1 MPKSAQE
8 DSPLRR
14 SFSPRAHHGLV
25 IAAYTLL
32 ALALTYPLVTR
43 FATHVPGDGIDDP
56 ALGWNLWWVRHALV
70 DLRAN
75 PFACDW
81 MFYPIGINLAFYTL
95 TVLNGVLSIPLQ
107 YVTGLVPASNVLLLS
122 SFVLSGYGAY
132 LLANTIMAK
141 RTETAQVGAFVAG
154 FVYAFASSKL
164 FYAALG
170 QFNIASSHWIPFT
183 ILYLWK
189 MKEQPARRRY
199 PLLAGLFLAFQ
210 AWAELTYAS
219 FLLIFIAFFALWM
232 FASARWRR
240 ADISRGL
247 RNLAWVSLVFF
258 VGLAPILANMIPDLR
273 TEGDFF
279 TSGGG
284 FADVFSADLAGYL
297 VPTMHHPLLGGMV
310 HRLKL
315 PYDKGQQ
322 LYLGYSVLLLAG
334 IGLWAWRRGAASFW
348 ALSTAFFFLLT
359 LGPTLRINGHDTGL
373 PLPFAI
379 VEQLPFFKG
388 NRYPS
393 RYSVLLVLSVAML
406 VRFGVAA
413 LWQTRRDLRRIALT
427 VLCALI
433 AFEHLSVPLPL
444 SDFRVPAIYR
454 QIAQGAGDFTVLELP
469 LGWRNGARVMG
480 TQDVIIMWVQ
490 WYQTAHG
497 KRLLG
502 GNTSRNPEFK
512 FQYFAEAPVL
522 NSLIALET
530 GRAIDDATRQADKA
544 IAPLVMQFLNVR
556 YIVAH
561 TAKLPP
567 AVLEYVETVLP
578 VEPVATESDIRLYRV
593 TSPAPAM
600 RVERPGS
607 DWGRLALAE
616 GWSLPDAGGVVWA
629 QRDGARLLFPVTP
642 EAQHLRLR
650 LRAPGPD
657 QWLVPVFNGRHF
669 PYIILTDEWQ
679 DYIIDLPTWSHR
691 PGLNELELRFK
702 RLYPVPE
709 QTDSARTG
717 GSIGVVSPR
726 NILVG
731 SAGLDV
737 GDFGHIYLDG
747 VEVSPNQRGYNLVSL
762 DAATGRVLAVGTF
775 DTNAVITDSARLVD
789 FVAAVPD
796 GALVAGAA
804 ADEAAYSLTGEAV
817 RALQQVGIGFDMRG
831 HFRWS
836 HAFIGVKGAA
846 VGTALEAW
854 SETRPVHVFV
864 GIPASEPH
872 LAAALSEFE
881 LKP

>member
-1 MPKSAQE
+1 M
-8 DSPLRR
+8 RR
-14 SFSPRAHHGLV
+14 SFSSPARHGLV

-32 ALALTYPLVTR
+32 GLVLTYPLVTR

-56 ALGWNLWWVRHALV
+56 ALAWNLWWVRHALV
-70 DLRAN
+70 DLRVN

-81 MFYPIGINLAFYTL
+81 LFYPIGINLAFYTL

-107 YVTGLVPASNVLLLS
+107 YVVGLVPASNVILLS

-132 LLANTIMAK
+132 LLATTAMAT
-141 RTETAQVGAFVAG
+141 RTRAAQVGAFVAG

-170 QFNIASSHWIPFT
+170 QFNIASSQWLPFT

-189 MKEQPARRRY
+189 MKGQPKRVRH
-199 PLLAGLFLAFQ
+199 PLLAGLFLVCQ

-219 FLLIFIAFFALWM
+219 FLLIFIALFALWM
-232 FASARWRR
+232 LVSARQRR
-240 ADISRGL
+240 ADFIMAL
-247 RNLAWVSLVFF
+247 RNLALVGIVFLI
-258 VGLAPILANMIPDLR
+258 GLLPILANMIPDLR
-273 TEGDFF
+273 AEGDFF

-297 VPTMHHPLLGGMV
+297 VPTMHHPLLGGLV
-310 HRLKL
+310 RGLKL

-334 IGLWAWRRGAASFW
+334 VGLRVGRCSAVRFW
-348 ALSTAFFFLLT
+348 ALSFVLFFLLT
-359 LGPTLRINGHDTGL
+359 LGPTLRFNGHDTGL
-373 PLPFAI
+373 PLPFAV

-393 RYSVLLVLSVAML
+393 RYSVLLVLSAAML
-406 VRFGVAA
+406 AGFGVAA
-413 LWQTRRDLRRIALT
+413 LWQTRRALHRIALPI
-427 VLCALI
+427 LCPLI
-433 AFEHLSVPLPL
+433 VFEHLSVPLPL
-444 SDFRVPAIYR
+444 SDFRIPPIYQR
-454 QIAQGAGDFTVLELP
+454 IAQEPGDFTVLELP

-530 GRAIDDATRQADKA
+530 GRMIDDATRQADRA
-544 IAPLVMQFLNVR
+544 VAPWVMQFLNVR

-567 AVLEYVETVLP
+567 AVLDYVETTLP
-578 VEPVATESDIRLYRV
+578 VEQVTTEGDIRLYRV
-593 TSPAPAM
+593 ASPAPTM
-600 RVERPGS
+600 RIERPGTP
-607 DWGRLALAE
+607 WGRLALAE
-616 GWSLPDAGGVVWA
+616 GWSLPDAEGIWA

-642 EAQHLRLR
+642 ETQHLRLR

-657 QWLVPVFNGRHF
+657 QWLVPIFNGRHF

-691 PGLNELELRFK
+691 PGLNELVLRFK
-702 RLYPVPE
+702 RLYPVSQ
-709 QTDSARTG
+709 QTAAARVVGTT
-717 GSIGVVSPR
+717 GVVSPR
-726 NILVG
+726 NILVS

-747 VEVSPNQRGYNLVSL
+747 VEVSPNRRGYNLVSL
-762 DAATGRVLAVGTF
+762 DRDTGRVLAVGTF
-775 DTNAVITDSARLVD
+775 DTNAVITDSARLID
-789 FVAAVPD
+789 FVTAIPD

-817 RALQQVGIGFDMRG
+817 RALQHLGIQFDMRG
-831 HFRWS
+831 HFRWG

-846 VGTALEAW
+846 PGTALEAW
-854 SETRPVHVFV
+854 GETRPVHVFV
-864 GIPASEPH
+864 GIPASEPY
-872 LAAALSEFE
+872 LVAALSEFE

>member
-1 MPKSAQE
+1 V
-8 DSPLRR
+8 R
-14 SFSPRAHHGLV
+14 HGLIIV
-25 IAAYTLL
+25 AYTLL
-32 ALALTYPLVTR
+32 GLALTYPLVTH

-56 ALGWNLWWVRHALV
+56 ALAWNLWWVRHALV
-70 DLRAN
+70 DLRVN

-81 MFYPIGINLAFYTL
+81 LFYPIGINLAFYTL

-107 YVTGLVPASNVLLLS
+107 YVFGLVPASNVLLLS
-122 SFVLSGYGAY
+122 SFVLSGYGTY
-132 LLANTIMAK
+132 LLAQTVMASQT
-141 RTETAQVGAFVAG
+141 RAACASLRGVVQAGAFVAG
-154 FVYAFASSKL
+154 FVYAFASNKL

-170 QFNIASSHWIPFT
+170 QFNIASSQWIPFT

-189 MKEQPARRRY
+189 MKEQPTRVRY
-199 PLLAGLFLAFQ
+199 PLLAGLFLVCQ

-219 FLLIFIAFFALWM
+219 FLLIFIALFALWTLV
-232 FASARWRR
+232 SARQRQ
-240 ADISRGL
+240 ADFTIAL
-247 RNLAWVSLVFF
+247 RNLALVGVVFLT
-258 VGLAPILANMIPDLR
+258 GLLPILANMIPDLR
-273 TEGDFF
+273 AEGDLF

-297 VPTMHHPLLGGMV
+297 VPTMHHPFLGNLVRG
-310 HRLKL
+310 LQL

-334 IGLWAWRRGAASFW
+334 IGLWTKRRPSALFW
-348 ALSTAFFFLLT
+348 ALCAALFFLLT
-359 LGPTLRINGHDTGL
+359 LGPTLRLNGHDTGL
-373 PLPFAI
+373 PLPFSI

-406 VRFGVAA
+406 AGLGVAA
-413 LWQTRRDLRRIALT
+413 LWQAR
-427 VLCALI
+427 CALGRLVLLTLCPLI
-433 AFEHLSVPLPL
+433 VFEHLSVPLPL
-444 SDFRVPAIYR
+444 SDFRIPPIY
-454 QIAQGAGDFTVLELP
+454 QQTAQEPGDFTVLELP

-530 GRAIDDATRQADKA
+530 GRTIDDTTRRSDQTV
-544 IAPLVMQFLNVR
+544 APLVMQFLNVR
-556 YIVAH
+556 YVVAH

-567 AVLEYVETVLP
+567 AVLEYLETVLP
-578 VEPVATESDIRLYRV
+578 VERVASEDDIRLYRV
-593 TSPAPAM
+593 ASPAPTM
-600 RVERPGS
+600 RVERPGTP
-607 DWGRLALAE
+607 WGHLALAE

-642 EAQHLRLR
+642 ETQHLRLR
-650 LRAPGPD
+650 LRAPGPG

-679 DYIIDLPTWSHR
+679 DYIIDLPVWSHR
-691 PGLNELELRFK
+691 PGLNELVLRFK
-702 RLYPVPE
+702 RLYPVP
-709 QTDSARTG
+709 QQLGSARAVGTT
-717 GSIGVVSPR
+717 GVVSPR
-726 NILVG
+726 NILVS

-789 FVAAVPD
+789 FVAAVPE
-796 GALVAGAA
+796 GTLVAGAA
-804 ADEAAYSLTGEAV
+804 ADEAAYNLTGEAV
-817 RALQQVGIGFDMRG
+817 RALQQLGIRFDMRG

-846 VGTALEAW
+846 PGTALEAW
-854 SETRPVHVFV
+854 SETRPAHVFAGV
-864 GIPASEPH
+864 PASEPH
-872 LAAALSEFE
+872 LAAELSEFE
-881 LKP
+881 LRP

>member
-1 MPKSAQE
+1 MHRSL
-8 DSPLRR
+8 SPLAR
-14 SFSPRAHHGLV
+14 HGLV

-70 DLRAN
+70 DLRVN
-75 PFACDW
+75 PFDCEW

-107 YVTGLVPASNVLLLS
+107 EVIGLVPASNVILLS
-122 SFVLSGYGAY
+122 SYVLGGYGTY
-132 LLANTIMAK
+132 LLVMIVLAS
-141 RTETAQVGAFVAG
+141 RTRGAQVGAFVAG

-170 QFNIASSHWIPFT
+170 QFNIASSQWIPFT

-189 MKEQPARRRY
+189 MKERPARLRY
-199 PLLAGLFLAFQ
+199 PLLAAIFLVLQ

-219 FLLIFIAFFALWM
+219 FLLIFIALFGLWM
-232 FASARWRR
+232 LVGMWQRR
-240 ADISRGL
+240 ADIIMVL
-247 RNLAWVSLVFF
+247 RNLALVGLVFLI
-258 VGLAPILANMIPDLR
+258 GIMPILANMLPDLR
-273 TEGDFF
+273 AEGDFF

-297 VPTMHHPLLGGMV
+297 VPTMHHPLLGDLVRG
-310 HRLKL
+310 LNL
-315 PYDKGQQ
+315 PHDKGQQ

-334 IGLWAWRRGAASFW
+334 VGLWAGWRGTACVPLRGAARFW
-348 ALSTAFFFLLT
+348 ALSFALFFLLT
-359 LGPTLRINGHDTGL
+359 LGPTLRLNGHDTGL

-393 RYSVLLVLSVAML
+393 RYSVLLVLSAAML
-406 VRFGVAA
+406 AGFGVAA
-413 LWQTRRDLRRIALT
+413 LWQAKRALRRIALPI
-427 VLCALI
+427 LCALV

-444 SDFRVPAIYR
+444 SDFRVPPVYQR
-454 QIAQGAGDFTVLELP
+454 IAQEPGDFAVLELP

-480 TQDVIIMWVQ
+480 TQEVIIMWVQ

-530 GRAIDDATRQADKA
+530 GRTVDDATRQSDRA

-556 YIVAH
+556 YVVAH

-567 AVLEYVETVLP
+567 AVLDYVEATLP
-578 VEPVATESDIRLYRV
+578 VEHLATEGDIRLYRV
-593 TSPAPAM
+593 IPPAPTI
-600 RVERPGS
+600 RVERPATP
-607 DWGRLALAE
+607 WGRLALAE
-616 GWSLPDAGGVVWA
+616 GWSLPDAEGAWA
-629 QRDGARLLFPVTP
+629 QRDGARLLFPMTP
-642 EAQHLRLR
+642 ETQHLRLR
-650 LRAPGPD
+650 LRAPGPG

-669 PYIILTDEWQ
+669 PYIILTDEWR
-679 DYIIDLPTWSHR
+679 DYTIDLPAWAHR
-691 PGLNELELRFK
+691 PGPNELELRFK

-709 QTDSARTG
+709 PAADARMIGTTGVSA
-717 GSIGVVSPR
+717 PR
-726 NILVG
+726 YILVS

-737 GDFGHIYLDG
+737 GDFGHVYLDG
-747 VEVSPNQRGYNLVSL
+747 AEVSPNQRGYNLVSL
-762 DAATGRVLAVGTF
+762 DAGSGRVLAVETF

-796 GALVAGAA
+796 GAIVAGAA
-804 ADEAAYSLTGEAV
+804 ADEAAYSLTGEAM
-817 RALQQVGIGFDMRG
+817 RALQQFGIRFDMRG

-846 VGTALEAW
+846 AGTALEAW
-854 SETRPVHVFV
+854 SETRPVHVFA
-864 GIPASEPH
+864 GIPASEPR

-881 LKP
+881 LRP